1 MVFFSRNTS
10 ATPSFTYDGTPLELV
25 TEFKYLGMTN
35 CNGSMHIAAE
45 KMADNF
51 NSAIARVYR
60 ICDSKGNDQKTC
72 LLWIFQV
79 FALTAGLYGY
89 QVWAI
94 FSLTY
99 EN

>member
-1 MVFFSRNTS
+1 
-10 ATPSFTYDGTPLELV
+10 
-25 TEFKYLGMTN
+25 
-35 CNGSMHIAAE
+35 MHIAAE

-72 LLWIFQV
+72 LLWLFQV

-99 EN
+99 ENQPLSRPSSWHPEKTPGCQGMY